1 MWADVS
7 QGGGQGKGAL
17 KQGSSSSQ
25 EAIYTLLRTP
35 GQELVFQTWE
45 VIGASCDLGTM
56 ENGETCLEKKKN
68 TREGPDYEWKRET
81 ERTELLEEGPGC
93 RPGG

>member
-45 VIGASCDLGTM
+45 VIGASCDLGRM
-56 ENGETCLEKKKN
+56 ENGETCLEKKKKKIPEKAQIMSGRGRQKEQN
-68 TREGPDYEWKRET
+68 Y
-81 ERTELLEEGPGC
+81 
-93 RPGG
+93 